1 MNAGP
6 GNTGDSFR
14 RRDPERGQRPPRD
27 AQPPLPPEV
36 YRRRRIAAIAAVVVV
51 ILLLWW
57 LLSSLGGSQEDASTP
72 AADTTQSSS
81 AAPTSGKEKKPD
93 AKDKKAE
100 SEKQAAKKSE
110 DKKDAEPKDPAAE
123 KTSCELADLRVTAV
137 PGKSTF
143 DPGEEPTFY
152 AKIANPTKA
161 DCVIDVDEAKLLF
174 EVFAMDDYHR
184 VWGDLDCNEPSIT
197 GEVTIEAG
205 ESQNYKMGSWSRT
218 TSAPDQCDARQPVG
232 PGSYLLYAHLG
243 DNVSQ
248 PATFNMS

>member
-1 MNAGP
+1 M
-6 GNTGDSFR
+6 
-14 RRDPERGQRPPRD
+14 
-27 AQPPLPPEV
+27 
-36 YRRRRIAAIAAVVVV
+36 V

-57 LLSSLGGSQEDASTP
+57 LLSSIGGSNEDASTP
-72 AADTTQSSS
+72 AADTAQSSS
-81 AAPTSGKEKKPD
+81 AASTSGKEKKTD

-100 SEKQAAKKSE
+100 AEKKAAEKRE
-110 DKKDAEPKDPAAE
+110 EEEKDAEPKDQAAE
-123 KTSCELADLRVTAV
+123 KTNCELGDLRVTAV

-143 DPGEEPTFY
+143 DPEEQPTFY

-161 DCVIDVDEAKLLF
+161 DCVIDVDEEKLLF
-174 EVFAMDDYHR
+174 EVFAMGDYHR

-205 ESQNYKMGSWSRT
+205 KSQNYKMGSWSRT
-218 TSAPDQCDARQPVG
+218 TSAPDRCDDRQPVS